1 MLPILSLPPLLRL
14 CSRAVRAQ
22 VSWGDGAVVQS
33 PVKVS
38 FKNKHL
44 LQREYGHPREN
55 VAAIVCNFNA
65 HD

>member
-1 MLPILSLPPLLRL
+1 MFSGCESTGFL
-14 CSRAVRAQ
+14 
-22 VSWGDGAVVQS
+22 GGNGAVVQS